1 METSS
6 NDEDKK
12 EILQYLKSI
21 EARIS
26 KIESQLDIAPP
37 QQEERIEE
45 EAVMQ
50 KKSESEEE
58 LELRIGQFWFAKLG
72 IIVFLIG
79 WLIGNTLPFENL
91 NQLIPVVIGIVA
103 GIGVLIISVIQKNK
117 LPHLSGWLLGSGFA
131 LIYIAALRT
140 HFFSHSPL
148 FTEITP
154 VLIISYLISIILIIS
169 GIKWGSPYITSFGIA
184 AVYLSSLLGNFPL
197 LVFLTLT
204 ATAILSGN
212 LKLKYNWQGLLNF
225 TIILTYLVHLL
236 WFINNPLIGN
246 QLELQTDLPY
256 NLLFILLYQIIFT
269 LAFIADKKYEELLPT
284 GVSILLNTSGGYGL
298 FLLITILSTP
308 ESGQIFHLIA
318 SVILLGFAILFYI
331 QKSSKAATF
340 FYAMTGYGALSVAII
355 LQFDKPD
362 FFTWLCW
369 QSLIVVSTAVWF
381 RSKFIIVANFI
392 IFLIIFL
399 VFLALSAATSI
410 ISLSFGIVA
419 LLSARILN
427 WKKDR
432 LELKTEQMRIAYLLT
447 AFLIIPYSLY
457 NMMPSGYVAFSWIVV
472 AILYYI
478 FSLLLKNAKY
488 RYMSLGTFLLTVIYV
503 FVLGITSEETIFKI
517 LSFLVLGAAL
527 IILSIIYTRNRN
539 KILMKKE
546 MDKSET

>member
-1 METSS
+1 MDTSS
-6 NDEDKK
+6 NDADKK

-26 KIESQLDIAPP
+26 KIESQLEITP
-37 QQEERIEE
+37 QPEEQIEE
-45 EAVMQ
+45 EPVTQ
-50 KKSESEEE
+50 KKAESDEE

-72 IIVFLIG
+72 IFVFLVG

-91 NQLIPVVIGIVA
+91 NQLIPVVIGFAA
-103 GIGVLIISVIQKNK
+103 GIGVIVISVIQKNK

-131 LIYIAALRT
+131 LIYIASVRT

-148 FTEITP
+148 ISDIIP
-154 VLIISYLISIILIIS
+154 VLIITYIISIILIFS
-169 GIKWGSPYITSFGIA
+169 GIKWGSPYITSFGFA
-184 AVYLSSLLGNFPL
+184 TVLLSALLGDYPL
-197 LVFLTLT
+197 LIFLTLT
-204 ATAILSGN
+204 ASAILSVN
-212 LKLKYNWQGLLNF
+212 LKLKYSWQGLFNF
-225 TIILTYLVHLL
+225 AIVLTYLVHLL

-246 QLELQTDLPY
+246 QLELQINEPF

-269 LAFIADKKYEELLPT
+269 IAFIADKKYEEQLPT
-284 GVSILLNTSGGYGL
+284 GISTLMNTSGGYGL

-308 ESGQIFHLIA
+308 TLGQVYHLIA
-318 SVILLGFAILFYI
+318 SIIFIGFAILFYT
-331 QKSSKAATF
+331 QKSSKVATF
-340 FYAMTGYGALSVAII
+340 FYAMTGYGALSIAII

-362 FFTWLCW
+362 FFTFLCW

-399 VFLALSAATSI
+399 VFLALSATTSI

-427 WKKDR
+427 WKR
-432 LELKTEQMRIAYLLT
+432 NQLELKTEQMRNAYLLT

-457 NMMPSGYVAFSWIVV
+457 NMMPSSYVAFSWIVV

-478 FSLLLKNAKY
+478 FSLILKNVKY

-527 IILSIIYTRNRN
+527 IILSIVYTRNRN
-539 KILMKKE
+539 KILMRKE
-546 MDKSET
+546 TDKL